1 MSLLEFYFFLQISN
15 FAFFLQI
22 LFAKRIEGLLE
33 GEVVAVGKLVMVKF
47 DSLIFV
53 FVVDIVSVI

>member
-15 FAFFLQI
+15 FAFFLRI

-33 GEVVAVGKLVMVKF
+33 GEVVAAGKLVMVKF